1 LRGVLKALLGTAILL
16 GAGFSPDVSGVQA
29 WPRVVSRAWAGE
41 GTCRPTARDAEGPF
55 YKPNAPERASLGR
68 GLVVTGIVRTA
79 GSCAPVPRARIEW
92 WQASPQGQYDDAH
105 RAAQTADR
113 EGKFR
118 FETNVPGIY
127 PGRPPH
133 LHVKV
138 SAPGHR
144 PLTTQLYPTPGQT
157 ELAFD
162 FVLDFINPYRVLPD
176 TDRPR

>member
-1 LRGVLKALLGTAILL
+1 MRVAVGVSPGAAIFL
-16 GAGFSPDVSGVQA
+16 GAGLSPDVPGVRA
-29 WPRVVSRAWAGE
+29 WPPVVSSVWAAE
-41 GTCRPTARDAEGPF
+41 GACRPTARDAEGPF

-92 WQASPQGQYDDAH
+92 WQANDQGQYDDTH
-105 RAAQTADR
+105 RATQTADR
-113 EGKFR
+113 EGTFR
-118 FETNVPGIY
+118 FETNFPGSY

-144 PLTTQLYPTPGQT
+144 TLTTQLYPKSGQT
-157 ELAFD
+157 EIPFD
-162 FVLDFINPYRVLPD
+162 FVL
-176 TDRPR
+176 RPQ

>member
-1 LRGVLKALLGTAILL
+1 MRGVVKGLLGTAILL
-16 GAGFSPDVSGVQA
+16 GAWFSPDVPGVQA
-29 WPRVVSRAWAGE
+29 WPRVVSRVWAGE
-41 GTCRPTARDAEGPF
+41 AACRPTAPDSEGPF
-55 YKPNAPERASLGR
+55 YTTNAPERSSIGR
-68 GLVVTGIVRTA
+68 GLVVTGVVRA
-79 GSCAPVPRARIEW
+79 VGSCAAIPRARIEW
-92 WQASPQGQYDDAH
+92 WQANALGQYDDAH
-105 RAAQTADR
+105 RATQTADS

-157 ELAFD
+157 EIPFD
-162 FVLDFINPYRVLPD
+162 FVL
-176 TDRPR
+176 RPQ

>member
-1 LRGVLKALLGTAILL
+1 MCGVQKALLGVAIFL
-16 GAGFSPDVSGVQA
+16 GAGLSPDVPGVRA
-29 WPRVVSRAWAGE
+29 WPPVVSSVWAGE
-41 GTCRPTARDAEGPF
+41 AACRPTARDAEGPF

-68 GLVVTGIVRTA
+68 GLVVTGIVRTT
-79 GSCAPVPRARIEW
+79 GNCVPVPRARIDW
-92 WQASPQGQYDDAH
+92 WQANALGQYDDAH
-105 RAAQTADR
+105 RATQTADS

-144 PLTTQLYPTPGQT
+144 TLTTQLYPKSGQT
-157 ELAFD
+157 EIPFD